1 MQTHLYLHRKNTD
14 LPQSEYRGKY
24 SLKHFDYELSRN
36 VGRKGEITSG
46 VSGGEIRIVIDGFAD
61 ATLLGWFFDTFR
73 QEDGAIV
80 TLDEHETTFAKLQFA
95 GASVRSYRM
104 NYDSRVKKGVVTII
118 VIEAKEIVADN
129 DLFFN
134 NK

>member
-1 MQTHLYLHRKNTD
+1 MGITGD
-14 LPQSEYRGKY
+14 SEA
-24 SLKHFDYELSRN
+24 LKQKFICKRTCTFIKKTPTYPT
-36 VGRKGEITSG
+36 TSI
-46 VSGGEIRIVIDGFAD
+46 GGNIRIVIDGFAD
-61 ATLLGWFFDTFR
+61 ATLLGWLFDRFR

-95 GASVRSYRM
+95 GASVKSYRM

-118 VIEAKEIVADN
+118 VIEAKEIATDN
-129 DLFFN
+129 DLFFT